1 MTRRGLAFLLCFGV
15 FVVVGCQAP
24 LASVAPAPTAE
35 AAAVAPVT
43 ASQAIWGEVP
53 KQCA

>member
-1 MTRRGLAFLLCFGV
+1 MTLRRPAVVFGFLVLAV
-15 FVVVGCQAP
+15 AACQSPAMT
-24 LASVAPAPTAE
+24 VAPTAAPE
-35 AAAVAPVT
+35 VVAPVT